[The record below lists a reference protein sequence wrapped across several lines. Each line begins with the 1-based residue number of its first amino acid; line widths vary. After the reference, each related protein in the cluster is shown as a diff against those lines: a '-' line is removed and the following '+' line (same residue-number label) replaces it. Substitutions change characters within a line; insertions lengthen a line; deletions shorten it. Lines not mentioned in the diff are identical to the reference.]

1 MAQAA
6 PTSLQFDP
14 PRRRGTGLHVSA
26 ALLVLSVAVVL
37 FLLALAQPPGIVGII
52 LLVAGSL
59 ICLLLPLLFYRLYCL
74 HKSGYWISRDGLRLR
89 WGLRAVDLPYD
100 AILDVARWSE
110 LEMPPQLPRP
120 IWPGS
125 VLGQVHDPEL
135 GQVEYMASDKTRLVL
150 LGTAERVYVLSPEKD
165 SQFVATLKRESLRGS
180 LRPLRARSTAPSFVL
195 AEAWAKPLP
204 RRLIAIGAAS
214 TLVLLLLVGFLAPSL
229 PGVSLGFGPDN
240 SPLPSVGSNQLL
252 LLPGLNLLFYVG
264 NLLLGLLFFREP
276 QGDSLSV
283 LLWGS
288 SLVTS
293 LLFLAAIIVSI
304 L

>member
-1 MAQAA
+1 MAQSL

-26 ALLVLSVAVVL
+26 ALLVLVVAAML
-37 FLLALAQPPGIVGII
+37 IGLALAQPPGVVGII
-52 LLVAGSL
+52 LLVAGCIVSL
-59 ICLLLPLLFYRLYCL
+59 VLPFLFYRLYCL

-100 AILDVARWSE
+100 AIVDVARWSE
-110 LEMPPQLPRP
+110 LETPPALPRA

-125 VLGQVHDPEL
+125 VLGQVQDGEL
-135 GQVEYMASDKTRLVL
+135 GPVEYMASDKTHLVL

-165 SQFVATLKRESLRGS
+165 QQFVAALKRESLRGS
-180 LRPLRARSTAPSFVL
+180 LRPLKARSAAPSFVVV
-195 AEAWAKPLP
+195 EAWAEQLP
-204 RRLIAIGAAS
+204 RRLIVAGAA
-214 TLVLLLLVGFLAPSL
+214 LALALLLLVGMVSPSL
-229 PGVSLGFGPDN
+229 PSINLGFAGDG
-240 SPLPSVGSNQLL
+240 SPLPAVAGSQLL

-276 QGDSLSV
+276 AGESLSL

-288 SLVTS
+288 SLLTS
-293 LLFLAAIIVSI
+293 ALFLGAIVVSI

>member
-26 ALLVLSVAVVL
+26 ALLVLTVAAVL
-37 FLLALAQPPGIVGII
+37 FLLALAQPPGVVGII

-100 AILDVARWSE
+100 AIVDIARWSE
-110 LEMPPQLPRP
+110 LEVPPQLPRA

-125 VLGQVHDPEL
+125 VLGQVSDAEL
-135 GQVEYMASDKTRLVL
+135 GTVEYMASDRNRLVL

-165 SQFVATLKRESLRGS
+165 AQFVAALKRESLRGS

-195 AEAWAKPLP
+195 VEAWARPLP
-204 RRLIAIGAAS
+204 RRLMTVGGVAA
-214 TLVLLLLVGFLAPSL
+214 LVLLLLVGFVGPGL

-240 SPLPSVGSNQLL
+240 NPLPSVAGTQLL

-288 SLVTS
+288 SPVTS
-293 LLFLAAIIVSI
+293 VLFLAAIIVSI

>member
-26 ALLVLSVAVVL
+26 ALLVLTLASLL
-37 FLLALAQPPGIVGII
+37 FLLALAQPPGPVGII

-100 AILDVARWSE
+100 AIVDVARWSE
-110 LEMPPQLPRP
+110 LEAPPPLPRAT
-120 IWPGS
+120 WPGS
-125 VLGQVHDPEL
+125 VLGQVQDAEL
-135 GQVEYMASDKTRLVL
+135 GTVEFMASDKTRLVL

-165 SQFVATLKRESLRGS
+165 SQFVAALKRESLRGS
-180 LRPLRARSTAPSFVL
+180 LRPLRARSAAPSFVL
-195 AEAWAKPLP
+195 VEAWAQPLP
-204 RRLIAIGAAS
+204 RRLMAAGAGAS
-214 TLVLLLLVGFLAPSL
+214 LILLLLVGFLAPSL
-229 PGVSLGFGPDN
+229 SAVSLGFGPDGA
-240 SPLPSVGSNQLL
+240 PLPGVAANQLL

>member
-1 MAQAA
+1 MTQSM

-26 ALLVLSVAVVL
+26 ALLVLVVAGML
-37 FLLALAQPPGIVGII
+37 FGLALAQPPGVLGIL

-59 ICLLLPLLFYRLYCL
+59 VSLVLPFLFYRLYCL

-100 AILDVARWSE
+100 TIVDVARWAE
-110 LEMPPQLPRP
+110 LEAPPALPRA

-125 VLGQVHDPEL
+125 VLGQVQDAEL
-135 GQVEYMASDKTRLVL
+135 GRVEYMASDKTRLVL

-165 SQFVATLKRESLRGS
+165 QQFVAALKRESLRGS
-180 LRPLRARSTAPSFVL
+180 LRPLKARSAAPSFVVV
-195 AEAWAKPLP
+195 EAWAESLP
-204 RRLIAIGAAS
+204 RRLMAIGAGLA
-214 TLVLLLLVGFLAPSL
+214 LALLLLVGVVAPGL
-229 PGVSLGFGPDN
+229 PGINLGFAGDG
-240 SPLPSVGSNQLL
+240 SPLPAITGSQLL

-276 QGDSLSV
+276 GGESISV

-288 SLVTS
+288 SLLTS
-293 LLFLAAIIVSI
+293 ALFLGAIVVSI